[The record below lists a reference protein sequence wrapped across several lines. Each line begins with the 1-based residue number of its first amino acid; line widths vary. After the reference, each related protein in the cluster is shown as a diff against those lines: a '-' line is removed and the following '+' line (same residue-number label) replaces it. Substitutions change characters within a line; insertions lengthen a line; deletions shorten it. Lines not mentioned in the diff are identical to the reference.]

1 MQHYTTLP
9 IPHLPVYCVSLYNWS
24 WTIQWNTHCNNT
36 GSWYV
41 SCRHIQILASY
52 TDYGFGNNLSYLGIL
67 FLLSVA
73 PDSPPQNFTA
83 DVLNSTA
90 VFLQW
95 SPPTLDQQNGV
106 IRKYHIRQSETVTGI
121 LTNYSREGNYTEL
134 LIGSLH
140 AYYQYQFTI
149 AAETVE
155 QGPFSNPV
163 TVTTLEA
170 GEQPLL

>member
-1 MQHYTTLP
+1 M
-9 IPHLPVYCVSLYNWS
+9 
-24 WTIQWNTHCNNT
+24 
-36 GSWYV
+36 
-41 SCRHIQILASY
+41 
-52 TDYGFGNNLSYLGIL
+52 GIL

-106 IRKYHIRQSETVTGI
+106 IRKYHIRQFETVTGI
-121 LTNYSREGNYTEL
+121 VTRYMRGGNFTEL

-170 GEQPLL
+170 GEQLFQLYNFSVKIV

>member
-1 MQHYTTLP
+1 M
-9 IPHLPVYCVSLYNWS
+9 I
-24 WTIQWNTHCNNT
+24 
-36 GSWYV
+36 
-41 SCRHIQILASY
+41 
-52 TDYGFGNNLSYLGIL
+52 IL

-95 SPPTLDQQNGV
+95 SLPTLDQQNGV
-106 IRKYHIRQSETVTGI
+106 IKNYHIRQIETVTGI
-121 LTNYSREGNYTEL
+121 LISYMRGGNYTEL

-140 AYYQYQFTI
+140 AYYLYQFTI

-170 GEQPLL
+170 GE

>member
-1 MQHYTTLP
+1 MY
-9 IPHLPVYCVSLYNWS
+9 
-24 WTIQWNTHCNNT
+24 
-36 GSWYV
+36 WYMLLNEYKFDKKI
-41 SCRHIQILASY
+41 SSY
-52 TDYGFGNNLSYLGIL
+52 FSIL

-73 PDSPPQNFTA
+73 PASPPQNLTA

-95 SPPTLDQQNGV
+95 SLLTLDQQNGV
-106 IRKYHIRQSETVTGI
+106 IRKYHIRQFETVTSI
-121 LTNYSREGNYTEL
+121 LTSYMRGGNYTEL

-140 AYYQYQFTI
+140 AYYQYKFTI

-155 QGPFSNPV
+155 RGPFSNPV

-170 GEQPLL
+170 GE

>member
-1 MQHYTTLP
+1 M
-9 IPHLPVYCVSLYNWS
+9 
-24 WTIQWNTHCNNT
+24 
-36 GSWYV
+36 
-41 SCRHIQILASY
+41 
-52 TDYGFGNNLSYLGIL
+52 GIL
-67 FLLSVA
+67 FLISVA
-73 PDSPPQNFTA
+73 PDLPPQNFTA

-106 IRKYHIRQSETVTGI
+106 IRRYHIRQFETVTGI
-121 LTNYSREGNYTEL
+121 VTSYMRGGNFTEL
-134 LIGSLH
+134 LISSLH
-140 AYYQYQFTI
+140 AHYQYQFSI

-170 GEQPLL
+170 GEQLFTTI

>member
-1 MQHYTTLP
+1 MLLNDYKFEKK
-9 IPHLPVYCVSLYNWS
+9 IS
-24 WTIQWNTHCNNT
+24 
-36 GSWYV
+36 
-41 SCRHIQILASY
+41 SY
-52 TDYGFGNNLSYLGIL
+52 FSIL

-73 PDSPPQNFTA
+73 PASPPQNFTA

-95 SPPTLDQQNGV
+95 SLPTLDQRNGV
-106 IRKYHIRQSETVTGI
+106 IRKYHIRQFETVTSI
-121 LTNYSREGNYTEL
+121 LTSYMRGGNYTEL

-155 QGPFSNPV
+155 RGPFSNPV

-170 GEQPLL
+170 GE

>member
-1 MQHYTTLP
+1 M
-9 IPHLPVYCVSLYNWS
+9 
-24 WTIQWNTHCNNT
+24 
-36 GSWYV
+36 
-41 SCRHIQILASY
+41 
-52 TDYGFGNNLSYLGIL
+52 GIL

-95 SPPTLDQQNGV
+95 YPPTLDQQNGV
-106 IRKYHIRQSETVTGI
+106 IRKYHIRHCETVTGI
-121 LTNYSREGNYTEL
+121 VTSYMRGGNFTEL

-170 GEQPLL
+170 GEQLFTTI